1 MLGNVVSKTESCLSL
16 SNVPSSE
23 VEECL
28 TLSVHWND
36 PPMLAVIATVFIERD
51 LQIKFCLAFVSDKGI
66 LWVEVYMSVGKLVPK
81 DSNIGYGPER
91 VSW

>member
-1 MLGNVVSKTESCLSL
+1 MDDIVFGNEVSKTEPCLSL

-36 PPMLAVIATVFIERD
+36 PPMLAVIATVFIKRD
-51 LQIKFCLAFVSDKGI
+51 LPFCLAFVSDKGI
-66 LWVEVYMSVGKLVPK
+66 
-81 DSNIGYGPER
+81 
-91 VSW
+91 